1 MKTLLVAVTATAAA
15 MMAGP
20 TLAADASRLIVAQGT
35 QQDLKGMEKSGQR
48 DDTPQMTAAQAAQ
61 YRAEYQAAKAQW
73 AKMTP
78 EQQKASIE
86 AARNKKLQ
94 DLSYMELVGQ
104 RDDMQRETAAQS
116 GALKAEADAAKAS
129 WDKMTPEQKQA
140 ARKSAWAK
148 KRAELSG
155 IERVGQRDDTYILPW

>member
-1 MKTLLVAVTATAAA
+1 MKTLLCAMAAAAAA
-15 MMAGP
+15 MAG
-20 TLAADASRLIVAQGT
+20 TALADDASRVVLAQGT
-35 QQDLKGMEKSGQR
+35 QQDLKGMEKAGQR

-61 YRAEYQAAKAQW
+61 YRSNYEAAKAQW

-78 EQQKASIE
+78 EQQKATIE
-86 AARNKKLQ
+86 AARAKKLQ
-94 DLSYMELVGQ
+94 DLTAIELVGQ

-116 GALKAEADAAKAS
+116 GALKADADAAKAQ
-129 WDKMTPEQKQA
+129 WAKMTPEQKQA

-148 KRAELSG
+148 KRSELSG